1 MQHARCTICATRVVL
16 TSVTTVAS
24 LTGPVVYAFSL
35 GLVGAVNP
43 CGFPLLPA
51 YLMLSAAEAGSKP
64 LVVRLVRGL
73 WTGAVMTVGFMVVFG
88 ALGLAIKAGVGVAI
102 GWVPWV
108 MIPIGAACVA
118 AGVLTVL
125 GRPLP
130 LPQFH
135 RRLWSGGNRTVAF
148 LGFGVAYA
156 VASLSC
162 SLPIFLAGVVGSFTR
177 RGVGIGLSGGLAYA
191 LGMGLVVAAVSLA
204 AAGAR
209 PLRARSL
216 RAAQPIIQRLAGAV
230 LVLVGAYLLLYW
242 ITALA
247 TPLSEPG
254 PVRAVEGLQRTVSGW
269 LAGSP
274 RLAGMVIGAVVLAT
288 LIGACVVSIR
298 AEAHDDPQTSGTP
311 STDSPQRH
319 EISL

>member
-1 MQHARCTICATRVVL
+1 MTIVAAVATP
-16 TSVTTVAS
+16 A
-24 LTGPVVYAFSL
+24 GPVLYAFSL

-51 YLMLSAAEAGSKP
+51 YLMLAASRAGSRP
-64 LVVRLVRGL
+64 LVVRLLQAL
-73 WTGAVMTVGFMVVFG
+73 WTGAVMTVGFLVVFG

-102 GWVPWV
+102 GWVPWA
-108 MIPIGAACVA
+108 MIPLALCCVA

-125 GRPLP
+125 GRRLP

-135 RRLWSGGNRTVAF
+135 RRLWSERNPTIAF

-177 RGVGIGLSGGLAYA
+177 SGVGIGLSGGLAYA

-209 PLRARSL
+209 PLRARPL
-216 RAAQPIIQRLAGAV
+216 RAAQPVVQRLAGVV

-242 ITALA
+242 IANVA
-247 TPLSEPG
+247 APLSEPG
-254 PVRAVEGLQRTVSGW
+254 PVRAVEGLQGTISGW

-274 RLAGMVIGAVVLAT
+274 RLVGMVMGAVVLAI
-288 LIGACVVSIR
+288 LIGACIVSAR
-298 AEAHDDPQTSGTP
+298 AGAEQTTE
-311 STDSPQRH
+311 QQNA
-319 EISL
+319 LN